1 MSVLFKGIDHVQL
14 AAPESCEIE
23 ARKFYGDILG
33 LHEISK
39 PENLKA
45 RGGCWFQFGAQEI
58 HIGVQSDFLPA
69 TKAHPGLLVEGLETY
84 RNSLVEKGIQVKEDT
99 PINGRSRFFV
109 SDPFG
114 NRIEFLEYHE

>member
-14 AAPESCEIE
+14 AAPESCETE